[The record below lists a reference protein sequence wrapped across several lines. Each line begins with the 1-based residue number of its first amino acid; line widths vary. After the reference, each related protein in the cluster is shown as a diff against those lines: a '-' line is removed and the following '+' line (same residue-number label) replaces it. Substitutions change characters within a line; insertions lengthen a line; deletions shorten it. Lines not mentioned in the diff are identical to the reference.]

1 MTSSPA
7 ISVIVPMRNVE
18 RYAGD
23 MLTSL
28 VRNVAEEVEFI
39 LVDDGST
46 DRTPELVELFRPRLP
61 RSQVIRHEQA
71 VGLSGARNAGMRVAS
86 GRYFTFLDGDDY
98 VRPGYFSELSA
109 AMDRLGCDYVK
120 VDHIKVF
127 GRRRVPDRAPMGVR
141 DTLLKPRDGILPAHG
156 KAMVDYPNAWSGAY
170 RRELFESGV
179 LLFDEQLL
187 TCEDRPWTWRLHL
200 KAESYAVVSLWGP
213 FYRREVAGSLTKIGD
228 ERQLHFF
235 DAFDLVLGELAR
247 DPEGERFLTKAIR
260 NYCAMIAFH
269 LTERHRLSPPLQR
282 RLRARAR
289 ATFAAFPA
297 ENLAEVMPGLGPE
310 RERLLTELLGVTP

>member
-1 MTSSPA
+1 MSPA
-7 ISVIVPMRNVE
+7 LSVIVPMRNVE

-23 MLTSL
+23 TLTSL
-28 VRNVAEEVEFI
+28 VRNAAEDVEFI

-46 DRTPELVELFRPRLP
+46 DRTPELIEQFRPRLG
-61 RSQVIRHEQA
+61 RVEVIRHAEA
-71 VGLSGARNAGMRVAS
+71 AGLSGARNAGMRASS
-86 GRYFTFLDGDDY
+86 GRYLTFLDGDDY
-98 VRPGYFSELSA
+98 VRPGYFGELAS

-141 DTLLKPRDGILPAHG
+141 GTPLEPRDGILPVHG
-156 KAMVDYPNAWSGAY
+156 RAMVDYPNAWSGAY
-170 RRELFESGV
+170 RRELFTSGT

-200 KAESYAVVSLWGP
+200 RAESYAVVSLWGP
-213 FYRREVAGSLTKIGD
+213 FYRREVAGSLTRVGD

-235 DAFDLVLGELAR
+235 DAFDLVLAELAA
-247 DPEGERFLTKAIR
+247 DPEGERFRTKAIR

-269 LTERHRLSPPLQR
+269 LNERARLGPLLQR
-282 RLRARAR
+282 RLRARAK
-289 ATFAAFPA
+289 ATVAAFPA
-297 ENLAEVMPGLGPE
+297 DHLAEVMPGLGPE
-310 RERLLTELLGVTP
+310 RERLFTELLGVTA